1 MKWLCRIEVSD
12 KRATLLFT
20 SELYNDPT
28 LLGSGELSTERAP
41 VWEVAPEALIMSPA
55 AHAIPPKGPNSVTGW
70 SWGCT
75 EIAFVEIS
83 VDDGE
88 SWQTRAG
95 RAAAPPTPSILVF
108 WGAATNGGSSAYR
121 APMQS

>member
-41 VWEVAPEALIMSPA
+41 VWEVAPEALITSPA

-88 SWQTRAG
+88 SWQRVRAEP
-95 RAAAPPTPSILVF
+95 RHHLL
-108 WGAATNGGSSAYR
+108 R
-121 APMQS
+121 